1 MFSSDLPRPRKRL
14 TDLLYKT
21 ALEPSDTDTRLWA
34 QAAKEWEL
42 RFKLT
47 PAEVMERE
55 GKVTG
60 VKFYINQ
67 LQVCI
72 SLRILGRVRMVV
84 LRIEALLH
92 VHELYMYARSSKAW
106 LMIISSYC
114 YHMNGAKEGFC
125 LLFCTFTNYIK
136 FLIEQQGLISIW
148 FEIYRGPLQIG
159 KSFYC
164 WFLKLYTCTCTTW
177 QCVWNYY
184 RKWALEILLCCNLI
198 QSVKKCRIKYSHQM
212 GNLQY

>member
-1 MFSSDLPRPRKRL
+1 
-14 TDLLYKT
+14 
-21 ALEPSDTDTRLWA
+21 
-34 QAAKEWEL
+34 
-42 RFKLT
+42 
-47 PAEVMERE
+47 
-55 GKVTG
+55 
-60 VKFYINQ
+60 
-67 LQVCI
+67 
-72 SLRILGRVRMVV
+72 MVV

-125 LLFCTFTNYIK
+125 LLRLCFCTFTNYIK
-136 FLIEQQGLISIW
+136 FLIEKEKLISIW
-148 FEIYRGPLQIG
+148 LEIYRSPLQIG

-164 WFLKLYTCTCTTW
+164 WFLELYTCTCTTW

-184 RKWALEILLCCNLI
+184 RKWALEILLCCDLI